1 MSAFLQKSGTDGSSN
16 VRLDDLLGYT
26 VRRVQIRMS
35 PHLAEQFHQ
44 YRLRPT
50 QSSAMLVVE
59 QCPGISQ
66 VVLARQLAVERS
78 QIVHLLKKLGRR
90 ELVVKT
96 RGTQDKRTNFLQL
109 SNDGS
114 ALVERLKIVAL
125 ASDGAICSGVSRAE
139 KMHLHSLLLKLGGCR
154 S

>member
-35 PHLAEQFHQ
+35 QHLAEQFHQ

-50 QSSAMLVVE
+50 QFSAMLVIE

-66 VVLARQLAVERS
+66 VDLARQLAVEPS
-78 QIVHLLKKLGRR
+78 QIVHLLNKLERR

-96 RGTQDKRTNFLQL
+96 RGTQDRRTNFLQL
-109 SNDGS
+109 SNAGS
-114 ALVERLKIVAL
+114 ALVERLKVVAL
-125 ASDGAICSGVSRAE
+125 ASDDAICSSLSRAE
-139 KMHLHSLLLKLGGCR
+139 KMHLHSLLVKLL
-154 S
+154 